1 MRGGHTEVVRR
12 LLAAG
17 ANVKAAN
24 RYGVTALQLAATNAD
39 AAMVDV
45 LLKAGADPNAVLPE
59 GETVLMTAVR
69 AGVPAVVGR
78 LLEAGAKAD
87 SRESFYGETALHW
100 AAADDHADVVRML
113 VKAGSPV
120 DERSGTQVFA
130 RRRNGQSVLPLG
142 SWTPLMYAVRQNAG
156 AAVTALL
163 ALGADLNALDPDGAT
178 ALIIAILNAHY
189 EVAAQLIDAGADVN
203 ILDKEAGTGALYYAI
218 DMHRL
223 TIGHGRPNPH
233 QVGPLTAL
241 DVVKKLLEKGAN
253 PNVVSK
259 AVMFQRQH
267 TFGDTSLAK
276 GATPFLR
283 AAKSGDVEVMR
294 LLVAAG
300 ADPKVKMPNGANA
313 LHFAAGLSWR
323 DGSAAAPSY
332 DQGTEAEAVATIDL
346 LLGLGLSLSDATDAG
361 DTPLHAAVTRSSTL
375 IIQHL
380 LDKGADRKAVNKKGL
395 TPVAVARASQAFV
408 RHKDLEPTVALLAI
422 PGETAPATNPLNSTA
437 RVPLIGEGSSSP
449 RP

>member
-1 MRGGHTEVVRR
+1 
-12 LLAAG
+12 
-17 ANVKAAN
+17 
-24 RYGVTALQLAATNAD
+24 
-39 AAMVDV
+39 
-45 LLKAGADPNAVLPE
+45 
-59 GETVLMTAVR
+59 
-69 AGVPAVVGR
+69 VVGR
-78 LLEAGAKAD
+78 LLEAGARVDA
-87 SRESFYGETALHW
+87 RESFYGETALHW
-100 AAADDHADVVRML
+100 AAADDHADVLRML
-113 VKAGSPV
+113 VKAGAPV
-120 DERSGTQVFA
+120 DERSAAQVFA

-142 SWTPLMYAVRQNAG
+142 SWTPLMYAVRQNAPD
-156 AAVTALL
+156 AVTALL
-163 ALGADLNALDPDGAT
+163 ALGADLNAQDPDGAT

-189 EVAAQLIDAGADVN
+189 DVAAQLIDAGADVN

-233 QVGPLTAL
+233 QVGALTAL
-241 DVVKKLLEKGAN
+241 DVVKKVLEKGAN

-259 AVMFQRQH
+259 GLMFQRQH
-267 TFGDTSLAK
+267 TFGDTSLGK

-283 AAKSGDVEVMR
+283 AAKSGDIEVMR

-300 ADPKVKMPNGANA
+300 ADPKAKMPNGATA
-313 LHFAAGLSWR
+313 LMLAAGLGWR

-332 DQGTEAEAVATIDL
+332 DQGTEEGAVAAIDML
-346 LLGLGLSLSDATDAG
+346 LDLGLSLSDTTDAG
-361 DTPLHAAVTRSSTL
+361 DTALHVAVTRSSTR

-380 LDKGADRKAVNKKGL
+380 LDRGADKKAVNKKGL

-422 PGETAPATNPLNSTA
+422 PGETAPATNPLNSIE
-437 RVPLIGEGSSSP
+437 RLPLQNEGAAAV